1 MLQRLKISWMCSF
14 YHVLNKC
21 DILDAKIELLNVK
34 IICSLTV
41 LTSSMTEQMCLTH
54 WVMACG
60 VPEIVTALS
69 VESGSMSPAT
79 WTWAPVVL
87 ALPDS
92 KRNKGYLELKR
103 SHYHPNW
110 NACTSTPKLPQ
121 THFDMQRAAAS
132 QIAMCA
138 PIFEEVHTNIA
149 FSEWAF
155 SLRRSLQA

>member
-1 MLQRLKISWMCSF
+1 MCSWIHLATS
-14 YHVLNKC
+14 YTKS
-21 DILDAKIELLNVK
+21 DIDNYIELLNVK
-34 IICSLTV
+34 IICCLTV

-87 ALPDS
+87 TSPD
-92 KRNKGYLELKR
+92 KRRNKAYLLLR
-103 SHYHPNW
+103 RAHHRPNW
-110 NACTSTPKLPQ
+110 NAVSSTRKLPQ
-121 THFDMQRAAAS
+121 THFDMQGAAAI

-138 PIFEEVHTNIA
+138 PIFEGAHTNIVH
-149 FSEWAF
+149 SEWVF
-155 SLRRSLQA
+155 SLCRSLQA